1 MLGAAIEQRHD
12 IFLPSAGPSP
22 GGRRQALRGATFLA
36 VHRRATVRLLMKNA
50 EKAITPASTQG
61 LAKLPRRNKSRLLSP
76 RLC

>member
-22 GGRRQALRGATFLA
+22 GGRRQALRG
-36 VHRRATVRLLMKNA
+36 ATVRLLMKNA